1 MKNRGGEKIR
11 LNIVR
16 CSRFVLA
23 FAMAMA
29 SVLSLVS
36 QVSAAQEVTLL
47 HTFSGGSDGSYPD
60 GNLSEDA
67 AGNFYGTTQIGGAF
81 GAGTVFELS
90 PKAGGKWHFSLL
102 YTFTGAADGGY
113 PLGEVVFDAAG
124 NAYVTASGGGADG
137 LGAVAELSPPTP
149 ADLGKPWNEK
159 VLYSFQG
166 GNDGALPFGDVVFDG
181 AGNLYGTTSIGGRP
195 HIGCPPAKGCGT
207 VYELSPVS
215 GGAWKERVIHK
226 LSDAFGQGAE
236 PRAGLVMD
244 AAGNLY
250 GTTYEGGDNLA
261 CNGYG
266 CGTVFELVRPSKGKH
281 WGYKTLVDFNQNNG
295 ALVRGGLTLD
305 SAGTLWG
312 TTTYGGTN
320 NAGIVFS
327 FTQES
332 GTPESGR
339 WTFNEEYNF
348 DGIDGLQPSGNVAFD
363 GSGNLYG
370 AAYQGGESDSGAVF
384 QLIPNGGGWT
394 ENVLYNFAL
403 TGKKFGE
410 NPLGGV
416 MVDSVGDVYMTT
428 NQGGDLK
435 DCAPNPGCGTVIK
448 VSGVR

>member
-1 MKNRGGEKIR
+1 MKKKSAGICGTGVIWE
-11 LNIVR
+11 L
-16 CSRFVLA
+16 CAPALA
-23 FAMAMA
+23 VVIAMGMLLPLA
-29 SVLSLVS
+29 S
-36 QVSAAQEVTLL
+36 QVCAAQDVSLL
-47 HTFSGGSDGSYPD
+47 HSFTGGSDGSYPD

-67 AGNFYGTTQIGGAF
+67 AGNLYGTTQIGGAY

-90 PKAGGKWHFSLL
+90 PKANGKWHFLLL
-102 YTFTGAADGGY
+102 YTSTGADDGGY
-113 PLGEVVFDAAG
+113 PLGSVVFDAAG

-137 LGAVAELSPPTP
+137 LGAVVELSRPTP
-149 ADLGKPWNEK
+149 ADSGQPWNEK

-166 GNDGALPFGDVVFDG
+166 GNDGALPFGDVVFDA
-181 AGNLYGTTSIGGRP
+181 AGDLYGTTSIGGRP

-207 VYELSPVS
+207 IYELSPVS

-266 CGTVFELVRPSKGKH
+266 CGSVFELVRPPKGKH
-281 WGYKTLVDFNQNNG
+281 WGYKTLVDFNESNG
-295 ALVRGGLTLD
+295 ALPRGGLTLD
-305 SAGTLWG
+305 GAGSLWG
-312 TTTYGGTN
+312 TTTYGGVN
-320 NAGIVFS
+320 NSGIVFS
-327 FTQES
+327 FTEQ
-332 GTPESGR
+332 SGR
-339 WTFNEEYNF
+339 WTFSDEYNF

-363 GSGNLYG
+363 GAGNLYG

-384 QLIPNGGGWT
+384 QLIPNGGEWT
-394 ENVLYNFAL
+394 ENVLYDFAL

-416 MVDSVGDVYMTT
+416 MVDSAGDVYMTT
-428 NQGGDLK
+428 NQGGDLR

-448 VSGVR
+448 VSGAQ

>member
-1 MKNRGGEKIR
+1 M
-11 LNIVR
+11 
-16 CSRFVLA
+16 A
-23 FAMAMA
+23 AMTIG
-29 SVLSLVS
+29 LSLASRVC
-36 QVSAAQEVTLL
+36 AAQDVTLL
-47 HTFSGGSDGSYPD
+47 HSFTGGSDGSYPD
-60 GNLSEDA
+60 GNLAEDA
-67 AGNFYGTTQIGGAF
+67 AGNLYGTTQIGGAF

-90 PKAGGKWHFSLL
+90 LEPSGKWHFSLL

-113 PLGEVVFDAAG
+113 PLGEVVFDASG
-124 NAYVTASGGGADG
+124 NAYVTASGGGTDG
-137 LGAVAELSPPTP
+137 LGAVVELSPPAH
-149 ADLGKPWNEK
+149 ADSGSPWNEK

-166 GNDGALPFGDVVFDG
+166 GSDGALPFGDVVFDA
-181 AGNLYGTTSIGGRP
+181 AGNLYGTTSIGGRT

-207 VYELSPVS
+207 IYELSPGS
-215 GGAWKERVIHK
+215 GGAWKERVIHN

-244 AAGNLY
+244 GAGNLY
-250 GTTYEGGDNLA
+250 GTTYEGGNNSN

-266 CGTVFELVRPSKGKH
+266 CGSVFALIPPVKGKH
-281 WGYKTLVDFNQNNG
+281 WRYKTLVDFNGDNG
-295 ALVRGGLTLD
+295 ALPRGGLTLD
-305 SAGTLWG
+305 GAGSLFG

-320 NAGIVFS
+320 NAGLIFS
-327 FTQES
+327 LTEES
-332 GTPESGR
+332 GV
-339 WTFNEEYNF
+339 WTFNDEYNF

-363 GSGNLYG
+363 GAGNLYG

-384 QLIPNGGGWT
+384 QLIPNGNEWT

-416 MVDSVGDVYMTT
+416 MVDSAGDVYLTT

-448 VSGVR
+448 VSGAR